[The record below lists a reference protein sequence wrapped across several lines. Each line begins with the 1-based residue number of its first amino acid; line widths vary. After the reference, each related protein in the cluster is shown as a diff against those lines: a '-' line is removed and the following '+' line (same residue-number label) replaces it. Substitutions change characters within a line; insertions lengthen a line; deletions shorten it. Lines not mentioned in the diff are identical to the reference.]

1 MLLQATQKVLR
12 KLIYSTPVHPFPQ
25 KKTQRPP
32 ARSQPTNFSPPSYQ
46 DLPSETSKPN
56 QQAEVLFVVNASV
69 GHMAPW
75 RFQPDTSVVVGSV
88 GCDIYQSSKKQ
99 GSGVFLKNH
108 LVWKLFFCVFFWV
121 VNLVTLFLFWF
132 PVMVADDFSDGALD
146 GPG

>member
-1 MLLQATQKVLR
+1 MPLQATQKVLR

-46 DLPSETSKPN
+46 DLPSETLKPN

-88 GCDIYQSSKKQ
+88 GCDIYQGSKKQ
-99 GSGVFLKNH
+99 GSGVFFEETRA
-108 LVWKLFFCVFFWV
+108 WKRFFLSSFWV
-121 VNLVTLFLFWF
+121 CYLVFVLA
-132 PVMVADDFSDGALD
+132 PSDGNR
-146 GPG
+146 

>member
-1 MLLQATQKVLR
+1 MLHQILASQFLGCHFKQR
-12 KLIYSTPVHPFPQ
+12 KKSFGNWYIP
-25 KKTQRPP
+25 PP
-32 ARSQPTNFSPPSYQ
+32 ARSEPTNFSPPSYQ
-46 DLPSETSKPN
+46 DLPSETLKPN

-99 GSGVFLKNH
+99 GSGVFFWRNTCLETIF
-108 LVWKLFFCVFFWV
+108 LSSFWV
-121 VNLVTLFLFWF
+121 CYLVFVLAPNDGSRWF
-132 PVMVADDFSDGALD
+132 FRSALD